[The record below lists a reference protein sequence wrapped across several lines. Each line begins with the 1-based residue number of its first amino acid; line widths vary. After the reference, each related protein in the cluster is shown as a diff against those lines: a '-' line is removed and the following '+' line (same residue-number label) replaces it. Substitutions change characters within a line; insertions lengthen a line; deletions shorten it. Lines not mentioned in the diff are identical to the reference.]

1 MDFESLAMG
10 PLLWLV
16 SLIFILGI
24 LIRLAFFIF
33 RMLNSNRDEK
43 QGWHHKI
50 ILMGRSLLP
59 FHRAVTKKAVYA
71 ATRYV
76 FHICLI
82 AAPVWFSGHIV
93 FWEESRFEWSY
104 LSLPDVWA
112 DWMTLLVIILSIY
125 FFIRRLLMPD
135 LRLNSSKADYLLIL
149 ITALPFITGYIEAHD
164 SLYFIPSLSDH
175 MLTIHVLSG
184 EAFLIAVV
192 FLFCRTRL
200 NKESCTGC
208 ASCEISCPTD
218 TLLSSDKDGFRIF
231 TYLSC
236 QCIVC
241 GACVDVCPEEAS
253 ELRHNISFKSFFRMA
268 SRQIIHKVQLRVC
281 DTCGAFFSPELQ
293 LVNIGSKLTNIGQ
306 QPADYINLCTNCR
319 MYSYADKVKNS
330 TGRVRFARV

>member
-1 MDFESLAMG
+1 MDFESLAWG

-16 SLIFILGI
+16 SLIFCLGI

-33 RMLNSNRDEK
+33 RILNSNRDEK

-59 FHRAVTKKAVYA
+59 YHRAVKKKAVYA
-71 ATRYV
+71 AIRYI

-82 AAPVWFSGHIV
+82 AAPIFFIGHIV
-93 FWEESRFEWSY
+93 LLEESRFEWSY
-104 LSLPDVWA
+104 LSLPDVWV
-112 DWMTLLVIILSIY
+112 DWMTLIVIIISIY

-135 LRLNSSKADYLLIL
+135 LRLSSSKSDHLLIF

-164 SLYFIPSLSDH
+164 SLYFIPLLSDH

-200 NKESCTGC
+200 NEESCTGC
-208 ASCEISCPTD
+208 ASCAISCPTN
-218 TLLSSDKDGFRIF
+218 TLLSRDKEGFRIF
-231 TYLSC
+231 TYLSS

-253 ELRHNISFKSFFRMA
+253 ELRHQLSFKSFFSMA
-268 SRQIIHKVQLRVC
+268 SKQIILKVQLKVC
-281 DTCGAFFSPELQ
+281 DTCGAFFSPEPQ
-293 LVNIGSKLTNIGQ
+293 LVNIERKLTDIVKQ
-306 QPADYINLCTNCR
+306 STDYINLCTNCR
-319 MYSYADKVKNS
+319 MYSYADKAKNS
-330 TGRVRFARV
+330 SGRIRFIKG